1 MALPSV
7 GSQISMS
14 AIAAEFGGSVPHK
27 LSDYYGDGNAPSSGE
42 IQMSADFGGTS
53 ASVVFVGS
61 AVINATDSV
70 TYSSVSAQTGDL
82 AIAVTHNFSPSAP
95 SGYTTAFGPTAGDAN
110 GYKKIV
116 SYRVLQS
123 GDSSVQVSSST
134 TGFDSTLIILRNV
147 SSVNSSY
154 SWGYSTSGSS
164 QNLSVAQSGVAIAI
178 VSDRGMGQWPTISGS
193 PDSTTTGMATYFSQR
208 HSIFLNYT
216 SGTNISMADNN
227 EGSYNSSLL
236 LFVAQQN

>member
-27 LSDYYGDGNAPSSGE
+27 LSDYYGDGNAPASGE
-42 IQMSADFGGTS
+42 IQMSADFGGTTASLS
-53 ASVVFVGS
+53 AVFVGS
-61 AVINATDSV
+61 AVVNAANSV
-70 TYSSVSAQTGDL
+70 TYSSVNAQTGDL

-154 SWGYSTSGSS
+154 SWSYSSSGSS
-164 QNLSVAQSGVAIAI
+164 QNLSVAQSGVGIAI

-193 PDSTTTGMATYFSQR
+193 PDSTSTGMATYFSQR

-227 EGSYNSSLL
+227 EGSYGSSLL
-236 LFVAQQN
+236 LFVAQ

>member
-236 LFVAQQN
+236 LFVAQ